1 MTMSIYKRLGIRTV
15 INGNATLTR
24 LGGSIMP
31 PEVVAAMADASKH
44 FVDIIELQKRVGEE
58 IAKLTHNEAAYVS
71 CGAAAALTLST
82 AACITGLD
90 AAKREKLP
98 LSLSSGRGGFQPHT
112 LPPGRGGF
120 QPHTMKNEVI
130 VHRHG
135 RVGYDFAVRQV
146 GVTFVEIGNEN
157 GTSPDELESAITE
170 KTAAVFYFANPSREH
185 LWVSYEEAIAIAKR
199 HDVPLIVDAA
209 AQLPPPENLWR
220 FTQMGADLALFSG
233 GKGLCGPQSSGLIV
247 GKQSLIDAIAFNGPP
262 HPFIGRGMK
271 VGKEEMIGLLAAVEW
286 YVNQDHVQLQQ
297 SYEDQVTYYAGVFAD
312 IQGVTVHRS
321 FPSEAGQPMP
331 RTEIRFDEEH
341 LGITRNEILQQLAE
355 GEPAI
360 DIAGAGANGVL
371 INGQTLMPGEIEII
385 AQRLKEIVLSPRKL

>member
-1 MTMSIYKRLGIRTV
+1 MSIYERLGIRTV

-90 AAKREKLP
+90 PAKREKLP
-98 LSLSSGRGGFQPHT
+98 HLDAS
-112 LPPGRGGF
+112 
-120 QPHTMKNEVI
+120 MKSEVI

-157 GTSPDELESAITE
+157 GTTSDELEDAITD
-170 KTAAVFYFANPSREH
+170 KTAVIFYFANPGREH
-185 LWVSYEEAIAIAKR
+185 LWVPYTKAIAIAKKR
-199 HDVPLIVDAA
+199 GVPLVVDAA

-220 FTQMGADLALFSG
+220 FTEMGADLALFSG

-247 GKQSLIDAIAFNGPP
+247 GNKSLIEAIAFNGPP

-271 VGKEEMIGLLAAVEW
+271 VGKEELVGLLAAIEW
-286 YVNQDHVQLQQ
+286 YLGQNHEELQQ
-297 SYEDQVTYYAGVFAD
+297 SYEDQVTYYDEIFAD
-312 IQGVTVHRS
+312 IRGVTVHRS

-360 DIAGAGANGVL
+360 DIAGAGTNGVL
-371 INGQTLMPGEIEII
+371 INGQTLMPGEVEII
-385 AQRLKEIVLSPRKL
+385 AQRLKNIILRNNKKNET

>member
-1 MTMSIYKRLGIRTV
+1 MNIYERLGIRTV

-58 IAKLTHNEAAYVS
+58 IAKLTYNEAAYVS

-82 AACITGLD
+82 AACITGMEPT
-90 AAKREKLP
+90 KREKLP
-98 LSLSSGRGGFQPHT
+98 HLDTS
-112 LPPGRGGF
+112 
-120 QPHTMKNEVI
+120 MKSEVI

-146 GVTFVEIGNEN
+146 GVTFVEIGDEN
-157 GTSPDELESAITE
+157 GTTSDELEDAITE
-170 KTAAVFYFANPSREH
+170 KTAAIFYFANPGREH
-185 LWVSYEEAIAIAKR
+185 LWVPYTEAIAIAKR
-199 HDVPLIVDAA
+199 HNVPLIVDAA

-247 GKQSLIDAIAFNGPP
+247 GNKSLIAAIAFNGPP

-271 VGKEEMIGLLAAVEW
+271 VGKEELVGLLAAVEW
-286 YVNQDHVQLQQ
+286 YVGQNHEELQQ
-297 SYEDQVTYYAGVFAD
+297 SYEDQVTYYDEVFAD
-312 IQGVTVHRS
+312 IRGVTVHRS

-331 RTEIRFDEEH
+331 RTEIRFDETH
-341 LGITRNEILQQLAE
+341 LGITRNEILRQLQT
-355 GEPAI
+355 GEPSI
-360 DIAGAGANGVL
+360 DIAGAGADGVL
-371 INGQTLMPGEIEII
+371 INGQTLMPGEVEII
-385 AQRLKEIVLSPRKL
+385 AHRLKEILGNRK

>member
-1 MTMSIYKRLGIRTV
+1 MNIYERLGIRTV

-44 FVDIIELQKRVGEE
+44 FIDIIELQNRVGEE

-90 AAKREKLP
+90 PTKREKLP
-98 LSLSSGRGGFQPHT
+98 HLDAS
-112 LPPGRGGF
+112 
-120 QPHTMKNEVI
+120 MKSEVI

-146 GVTFVEIGNEN
+146 GITFVEIGDEN
-157 GTSPDELESAITE
+157 GTTPGELEDAITE
-170 KTAAVFYFANPSREH
+170 KTAAIFYFANPGREH
-185 LWVSYEEAIAIAKR
+185 LWVPYKAAIAIAKR
-199 HDVPLIVDAA
+199 HGVPLIVDAA

-220 FTQMGADLALFSG
+220 FTHTGADLALFSG

-247 GKQSLIDAIAFNGPP
+247 GNKSLIEAIAFNGPP

-271 VGKEEMIGLLAAVEW
+271 VGKEELVGLLAAVEW
-286 YVNQDHVQLQQ
+286 YVGQNHEALQQ
-297 SYEDQVTYYAGVFAD
+297 SYEDQVTYYDEVFAG
-312 IQGVTVHRS
+312 IRGVTVHRS

-331 RTEIRFDEEH
+331 RTEIRFDEAH
-341 LGITRNEILQQLAE
+341 LGITRNEILRQLAE
-355 GEPAI
+355 GEPSI

-371 INGQTLMPGEIEII
+371 INGQTLMPGEVEII
-385 AQRLKEIVLSPRKL
+385 AQRLKQIVLKTGS

>member
-1 MTMSIYKRLGIRTV
+1 MNIYKRLGIRTV

-31 PEVVAAMADASKH
+31 PEVVAAMAEASKN
-44 FVDIIELQKRVGEE
+44 FVDIVELQKRVGEE

-82 AACITGLD
+82 AACVTGLD

-98 LSLSSGRGGFQPHT
+98 HLDDS
-112 LPPGRGGF
+112 
-120 QPHTMKNEVI
+120 MKSEVI

-157 GTSPDELESAITE
+157 GTTPDELENAITE
-170 KTAAVFYFANPSREH
+170 KTAAIFYFANPSREH
-185 LWVSYEEAIAIAKR
+185 LWVPYEKAITIAKK
-199 HDVPLIVDAA
+199 HGVPLIIDAA
-209 AQLPPPENLWR
+209 AQLPPPENLWH
-220 FTQMGADLALFSG
+220 FTQMGADLVLFSG
-233 GKGLCGPQSSGLIV
+233 GKGLQGPQSSGLIV
-247 GKQSLIDAIAFNGPP
+247 GKKSLIEAIAFNGPP

-271 VGKEEMIGLLAAVEW
+271 VGKEEMVGLLAAVEW
-286 YVNQDHVQLQQ
+286 YLNQDPREVQQ
-297 SYEDQVTYYAGVFAD
+297 SYEDQVTYYAEVFKD
-312 IQGVTVHRS
+312 IQGITVHRS

-331 RTEIRFDEEH
+331 RTEIRFDAEQ
-341 LGITRNEILQQLAE
+341 LNITRDEILQQLQT
-355 GEPAI
+355 GDPAI

-371 INGQTLMPGEIEII
+371 INGQTLMPEEVEII
-385 AQRLKEIVLSPRKL
+385 VRRLKEILGNTE

>member
-1 MTMSIYKRLGIRTV
+1 MSIYKRLGIRTV

-31 PEVVAAMADASKH
+31 PEVVEAMTEASKH

-58 IAKLTHNEAAYVS
+58 IARLTHNEAAYVS

-90 AAKREKLP
+90 SAKREKLP
-98 LSLSSGRGGFQPHT
+98 HLDAS
-112 LPPGRGGF
+112 
-120 QPHTMKNEVI
+120 MKSEVI
-130 VHRHG
+130 VHRYG

-146 GVTFVEIGNEN
+146 GITMVEIGNEN
-157 GTSPDELESAITE
+157 GTTPEELENAITD
-170 KTAAVFYFANPSREH
+170 KTAAIFYFANPSREH
-185 LWVSYEEAIAIAKR
+185 LWVPYEKASAIAKR

-220 FTQMGADLALFSG
+220 FTHKGADLALFSG

-247 GKQSLIDAIAFNGPP
+247 GKKSLIEAIAFNGPP

-271 VGKEEMIGLLAAVEW
+271 VGKEEMVGLLAAVTW
-286 YVNQDHVQLQQ
+286 YLNHDHGQLQQ
-297 SYEDQVTYYAGVFAD
+297 SYEDQVTYYAEAFKD

-331 RTEIRFDEEH
+331 RTDIRFDEAQ
-341 LGITRNEILQQLAE
+341 LGIARDEILRQLLS

-360 DIAGAGANGVL
+360 DIAGTGADGVL
-371 INGQTLMPGEIEII
+371 INGQTLMPGEVEII
-385 AQRLKEIVLSPRKL
+385 AQRLKEILLWEGS

>member
-1 MTMSIYKRLGIRTV
+1 MNIYKRLGIRTV

-31 PEVVAAMADASKH
+31 SEVVAAMVEASKH

-58 IAKLTHNEAAYVS
+58 IAALTHNEAAYVS

-90 AAKREKLP
+90 PTKREKLP
-98 LSLSSGRGGFQPHT
+98 HLDAS
-112 LPPGRGGF
+112 
-120 QPHTMKNEVI
+120 MKSEVI

-146 GVTFVEIGNEN
+146 GVRFVEIGDEN
-157 GTSPDELESAITE
+157 GTSSDELENAITE
-170 KTAAVFYFANPSREH
+170 KTAAIFYFANPGREH
-185 LWVSYEEAIAIAKR
+185 LWVSYEDAIAIAER
-199 HDVPLIVDAA
+199 HGVPLIVDAA

-220 FTQMGADLALFSG
+220 FTERGADLALFSG

-247 GKQSLIDAIAFNGPP
+247 GKKPLIEAIAFNGPP

-271 VGKEEMIGLLAAVEW
+271 VGKEEMVGLFAAVKW
-286 YVNQDHVQLQQ
+286 YLNQDHEALQQ
-297 SYEDQVTYYAGVFAD
+297 SYEDQVTYYDEAFAD

-331 RTEIRFDEEH
+331 RTEIRFDAEQ

-355 GEPAI
+355 GEPSI
-360 DIAGAGANGVL
+360 DIAGAGADGVL
-371 INGQTLMPGEIEII
+371 INGQTLLPGEIEII
-385 AQRLKEIVLSPRKL
+385 AQRLKEILGKTA

>member
-1 MTMSIYKRLGIRTV
+1 MKTDNWQLITTETIQMNIYERLGIRTV

-58 IAKLTHNEAAYVS
+58 IANLTHNEAAYVS

-90 AAKREKLP
+90 PTKREKLP
-98 LSLSSGRGGFQPHT
+98 HLDAS
-112 LPPGRGGF
+112 
-120 QPHTMKNEVI
+120 MKSEVI

-146 GVTFVEIGNEN
+146 GVRFVEIGDEN
-157 GTSPDELESAITE
+157 GTTPDELEAAITE
-170 KTAAVFYFANPSREH
+170 KTAAIFYFANPGREH
-185 LWVSYEEAIAIAKR
+185 LWVPYTAAIAIAKR
-199 HDVPLIVDAA
+199 HNVPLIVDAA
-209 AQLPPPENLWR
+209 AQLPPRENLWR

-247 GKQSLIDAIAFNGPP
+247 GNKSLIEAIAFNGPP

-271 VGKEEMIGLLAAVEW
+271 VGKEELVGLLAAVEW
-286 YVNQDHVQLQQ
+286 YVGQNHEELQQ
-297 SYEDQVTYYAGVFAD
+297 SYEDQVTYYDEFFAD
-312 IQGVTVHRS
+312 IRGVTVHRS

-331 RTEIRFDEEH
+331 RTEIRFDEAR
-341 LGITRNEILQQLAE
+341 LGITRNEILRQLTA
-355 GEPAI
+355 GEPSI

-371 INGQTLMPGEIEII
+371 INGQTLMPGEVEII
-385 AQRLKEIVLSPRKL
+385 AERLKQIVLSQRKL

>member
-1 MTMSIYKRLGIRTV
+1 MNIYKRLGIRTV

-31 PEVVAAMADASKH
+31 SEVVAAMVDASTH

-90 AAKREKLP
+90 AIKREKLP
-98 LSLSSGRGGFQPHT
+98 HLDDS
-112 LPPGRGGF
+112 
-120 QPHTMKNEVI
+120 MKSEVI

-146 GVTFVEIGNEN
+146 GATFVEIGDEN
-157 GTSPDELESAITE
+157 GTTSDELESAITE
-170 KTAAVFYFANPSREH
+170 KTAAIFYFANPSREH
-185 LWVSYEEAIAIAKR
+185 LWVPYEKAISIAQK
-199 HDVPLIVDAA
+199 HGVPLIVDAA
-209 AQLPPPENLWR
+209 AQLPPPENLWH

-233 GKGLCGPQSSGLIV
+233 GKGLQGPQSSGLIL
-247 GKQSLIDAIAFNGPP
+247 GKKSLIEAITFNGPP

-271 VGKEEMIGLLAAVEW
+271 VGKEELVGLLAAVEW
-286 YVNQDHVQLQQ
+286 YLNQDHSEVQQ
-297 SYEDQVTYYAGVFAD
+297 SYEDQVTYYAEVFKD

-331 RTEIRFDEEH
+331 RTEIRFDAEQ
-341 LGITRNEILQQLAE
+341 LNITRDEILQQLQT
-355 GEPAI
+355 GDPAI
-360 DIAGAGANGVL
+360 DIASAGENGVV
-371 INGQTLMPGEIEII
+371 INGQTLMPGEVEII
-385 AQRLKEIVLSPRKL
+385 AQRLKAILFGKSP

>member
-1 MTMSIYKRLGIRTV
+1 MNIYERLGIRTV

-90 AAKREKLP
+90 PAKREKLP
-98 LSLSSGRGGFQPHT
+98 HLDAS
-112 LPPGRGGF
+112 
-120 QPHTMKNEVI
+120 MKSEVI

-157 GTSPDELESAITE
+157 GTTPAELEDAITD
-170 KTAAVFYFANPSREH
+170 KTAAIFYFANPGREH
-185 LWVSYEEAIAIAKR
+185 LWVPYAKAIAIAKKR
-199 HDVPLIVDAA
+199 GVPLIVDAA

-247 GKQSLIDAIAFNGPP
+247 GKKSLIEAIAFNGPP

-271 VGKEEMIGLLAAVEW
+271 VGKEELVGLLAAVEW
-286 YVNQDHVQLQQ
+286 YLGQNHEELQQ
-297 SYEDQVTYYAGVFAD
+297 SYEDQVTYYDETFAD

-331 RTEIRFDEEH
+331 RTEIRFDEEQ
-341 LGITRNEILQQLAE
+341 LGITRNEILQQLAK

-371 INGQTLMPGEIEII
+371 INGQTLMPGEVEII
-385 AQRLKEIVLSPRKL
+385 AQRLKNIILRNNKKNET

>member
-1 MTMSIYKRLGIRTV
+1 MNIYKRLGIRTV

-31 PEVVAAMADASKH
+31 SEVVEAMVEASKH

-58 IAKLTHNEAAYVS
+58 IAALTHNEAAYVS

-90 AAKREKLP
+90 TTTREKLP
-98 LSLSSGRGGFQPHT
+98 HLDAS
-112 LPPGRGGF
+112 
-120 QPHTMKNEVI
+120 MKSEVI

-146 GVTFVEIGNEN
+146 GVTFVEIGDEN
-157 GTSPDELESAITE
+157 GTTPDELENAISE
-170 KTAAVFYFANPSREH
+170 KTAAIFYFANPGREH
-185 LWVSYEEAIAIAKR
+185 LWVSYEEAIAIAER
-199 HDVPLIVDAA
+199 HGVPLIVDAA

-220 FTQMGADLALFSG
+220 FTEMGADLALFSG

-247 GKQSLIDAIAFNGPP
+247 GKKSLIEAIAFNGPP

-271 VGKEEMIGLLAAVEW
+271 VGKEEMVGLLAAVKW
-286 YVNQDHVQLQQ
+286 YLDQDHEALQQ
-297 SYEDQVTYYAGVFAD
+297 SYEDQVTYYDEVFAD

-331 RTEIRFDEEH
+331 RTEIRFDAEQ
-341 LGITRNEILQQLAE
+341 LGITRDEILQQLAE
-355 GEPAI
+355 GEPSI
-360 DIAGAGANGVL
+360 DIAGAGADGVI

-385 AQRLKEIVLSPRKL
+385 AQRLKEILGKTV

>member
-1 MTMSIYKRLGIRTV
+1 MSIYKRLGIHTV

-90 AAKREKLP
+90 ATKREKLP
-98 LSLSSGRGGFQPHT
+98 HLDD
-112 LPPGRGGF
+112 
-120 QPHTMKNEVI
+120 TMKSEVI

-146 GVTFVEIGNEN
+146 GVRFVEIGDEN
-157 GTSPDELESAITE
+157 GTTSDELENAITE
-170 KTAAVFYFANPSREH
+170 KTAAIFYFANPSREH
-185 LWVSYEEAIAIAKR
+185 LWVPYEQAISIAKK

-233 GKGLCGPQSSGLIV
+233 GKGLHGPQSSGLIV
-247 GKQSLIDAIAFNGPP
+247 GTKSLIEAIAFNGPP

-271 VGKEEMIGLLAAVEW
+271 VGKEELVGLLAAVEW
-286 YVNQDHVQLQQ
+286 YLGQDHEQLQQ
-297 SYEDQVTYYAGVFAD
+297 SYEDQVTYYAEVFKEV
-312 IQGVTVHRS
+312 QGVTVHRS

-331 RTEIRFDEEH
+331 RTEIRFDAEE
-341 LGITRNEILQQLAE
+341 LGITRDEILQQLQT
-355 GEPAI
+355 GDPAI
-360 DIAGAGANGVL
+360 DIAGAGTNGVF
-371 INGQTLMPGEIEII
+371 INGQTLMPEEIEII
-385 AQRLKEIVLSPRKL
+385 AQRLKEILGHKK

>member
-1 MTMSIYKRLGIRTV
+1 MSIYKRLGIRTV

-31 PEVVAAMADASKH
+31 SEVVAAMADAAKH
-44 FVDIIELQKRVGEE
+44 FVDIIELQKQVGEE

-90 AAKREKLP
+90 PDKREKLP
-98 LSLSSGRGGFQPHT
+98 HLDAS
-112 LPPGRGGF
+112 
-120 QPHTMKNEVI
+120 MKSEVI

-135 RVGYDFAVRQV
+135 RVGYDYAVRQV
-146 GVTFVEIGNEN
+146 GITMVEIGDEK
-157 GTSPDELESAITE
+157 GTTPDELENAITE
-170 KTAAVFYFANPSREH
+170 KTVAIFYFANPSREH
-185 LWVSYEEAIAIAKR
+185 LWVPYEEAIATAKR
-199 HDVPLIVDAA
+199 HNIPLIVDAA

-247 GKQSLIDAIAFNGPP
+247 GKKPLIEAIAFNGPP

-271 VGKEEMIGLLAAVEW
+271 VGKEELVGLLAAVEW
-286 YVNQDHVQLQQ
+286 YLDQDHDQLQQ
-297 SYEDQVTYYAGVFAD
+297 SYEDQVTYYDEVFAD
-312 IQGVTVHRS
+312 IQGVTVHRI

-331 RTEIRFDEEH
+331 RTEIRFDAEQ
-341 LGITRNEILQQLAE
+341 LGITQNEILQQLAE
-355 GEPAI
+355 GEPSI
-360 DIAGAGANGVL
+360 DIPGSGKNGVI
-371 INGQTLMPGEIEII
+371 INGQTLMPGEVEII
-385 AQRLKEIVLSPRKL
+385 AQRLKEIVLNRRKL

>member
-1 MTMSIYKRLGIRTV
+1 MTIYKRLGIRTV

-31 PEVVAAMADASKH
+31 PEVVAAMVDASKH

-71 CGAAAALTLST
+71 CGAAAGLTLST

-90 AAKREKLP
+90 PVKRENLP
-98 LSLSSGRGGFQPHT
+98 LGTSSGRGGFQP
-112 LPPGRGGF
+112 P
-120 QPHTMKNEVI
+120 TMKNEVI

-146 GVTFVEIGNEN
+146 GVSFVEIGDEN
-157 GTSPDELESAITE
+157 GTTSDALENAITE
-170 KTAAVFYFANPSREH
+170 KTAAIFYFANPSREH
-185 LWVSYEEAIAIAKR
+185 LWVPYEQAISIAKK

-233 GKGLCGPQSSGLIV
+233 GKGLHGPQSSGLIV
-247 GKQSLIDAIAFNGPP
+247 GKKSLIEAIAFNGPP
-262 HPFIGRGMK
+262 NPFIGRGMK
-271 VGKEEMIGLLAAVEW
+271 VGKEEMVGLLAAVEW
-286 YVNQDHVQLQQ
+286 YLNQDHEKLQQ
-297 SYEDQVTYYAGVFAD
+297 SYEDQVTYYTEVFKN

-331 RTEIRFDEEH
+331 RTEIRFDVEE
-341 LGITRNEILQQLAE
+341 LGITRNEILQQLQT

-371 INGQTLMPGEIEII
+371 INGQTLMPEEIEII
-385 AQRLKEIVLSPRKL
+385 ANRLKEILCSIT

>member
-1 MTMSIYKRLGIRTV
+1 MTIYKRLGIRTV

-98 LSLSSGRGGFQPHT
+98 LSL
-112 LPPGRGGF
+112 PPGRCGF

-146 GVTFVEIGNEN
+146 GVTFVEIGDEN
-157 GTSPDELESAITE
+157 GTTPTELENAITE
-170 KTAAVFYFANPSREH
+170 ETAAIFYFANPGREH
-185 LWVSYEEAIAIAKR
+185 LWVSYEAAIAIAKK
-199 HDVPLIVDAA
+199 HDIPLIVDAA

-247 GKQSLIDAIAFNGPP
+247 GKKSLIEAIAFNGPP

-271 VGKEEMIGLLAAVEW
+271 VGKEEMVGLLAAVEW
-286 YVNQDHVQLQQ
+286 YLNHDHEELQR
-297 SYEDQVTYYAGVFAD
+297 SYEDQVTYYDEVFAD
-312 IQGVTVHRS
+312 TQGVTVHRS

-331 RTEIRFDEEH
+331 RTEIRFDEEL
-341 LGITRNEILQQLAE
+341 LGITRNEILHQLQT
-355 GEPAI
+355 GEPSI

-371 INGQTLMPGEIEII
+371 INGQTLMPGEVEII
-385 AQRLKEIVLSPRKL
+385 AQRLKEILGT

>member
-1 MTMSIYKRLGIRTV
+1 MTIYKRLGIRTV

-31 PEVVAAMADASKH
+31 PEVVAAMADAAKH
-44 FVDIIELQKRVGEE
+44 FVDIIDLQKRVGEE

-90 AAKREKLP
+90 PDKRENLP
-98 LSLSSGRGGFQPHT
+98 LRNS
-112 LPPGRGGF
+112 PGRGGF
-120 QPHTMKNEVI
+120 QPSHVSPGRGGFQPPTMKNQVI

-146 GVTFVEIGNEN
+146 GVNFVEIGDEN
-157 GTSPDELESAITE
+157 GTTPDELENAITE
-170 KTAAVFYFANPSREH
+170 NTAAIFYFANPGREH
-185 LWVSYEEAIAIAKR
+185 LWVPYEAAIAIAKN
-199 HDVPLIVDAA
+199 HNVPLIVDAA

-220 FTQMGADLALFSG
+220 FTEMGADLALFSG

-247 GKQSLIDAIAFNGPP
+247 GKKALIEAIAFNGPP

-271 VGKEEMIGLLAAVEW
+271 VGKEELVGLLAAVEW
-286 YVNQDHVQLQQ
+286 YLNQDHDKLQQ
-297 SYEDQVTYYAGVFAD
+297 SYEDQVTYYAEVFSEV
-312 IQGVTVHRS
+312 QGVTVHRI

-331 RTEIRFDEEH
+331 RTEIRFDAEH
-341 LGITRNEILQQLAE
+341 LGITRNEILQHLVE
-355 GEPAI
+355 GEPSI
-360 DIAGAGANGVL
+360 DIPGTGENGVI
-371 INGQTLMPGEIEII
+371 INGQTLIPGEVEII
-385 AQRLKEIVLSPRKL
+385 AQRLKEILDET

>member
-1 MTMSIYKRLGIRTV
+1 MTIYKRLGIRTV

-58 IAKLTHNEAAYVS
+58 IARLTHNEAAYIS

-90 AAKREKLP
+90 PVKREKLP
-98 LSLSSGRGGFQPHT
+98 LSL
-112 LPPGRGGF
+112 PPGRCGF
-120 QPHTMKNEVI
+120 QPHTMKNEII

-146 GVTFVEIGNEN
+146 GVTFVEIGDEN
-157 GTSPDELESAITE
+157 GTTSTELEDAITE
-170 KTAAVFYFANPSREH
+170 KTAAIFYFANPGREH
-185 LWVSYEEAIAIAKR
+185 LWVPYKEAIAIAKR

-209 AQLPPPENLWR
+209 AQLPPPESLWR

-247 GKQSLIDAIAFNGPP
+247 GKKSLIEAIAFNGPP

-271 VGKEEMIGLLAAVEW
+271 VGKEELVGLLAAVEW
-286 YVNQDHVQLQQ
+286 YLDHDHEALQQ
-297 SYEDQVTYYAGVFAD
+297 SYEDQVTYYDEVFAD
-312 IQGVTVHRS
+312 TQGVTVHRS

-355 GEPAI
+355 GEPSI

-371 INGQTLMPGEIEII
+371 INGQTLMPGEVEII
-385 AQRLKEIVLSPRKL
+385 AQRLKEILDNVP

>member
-1 MTMSIYKRLGIRTV
+1 MNIYKRLGIRTV

-31 PEVVAAMADASKH
+31 TEVVAAMADAAKH
-44 FVDIIELQKRVGEE
+44 FVNIIELQKRVGEE

-90 AAKREKLP
+90 PDKREKLP
-98 LSLSSGRGGFQPHT
+98 HLDPS
-112 LPPGRGGF
+112 
-120 QPHTMKNEVI
+120 MKSEVI

-135 RVGYDFAVRQV
+135 RVGYDYAVRQV
-146 GVTFVEIGNEN
+146 GVTFVEIGDEN
-157 GTSPDELESAITE
+157 GTKPDELENAITE
-170 KTAAVFYFANPSREH
+170 KTAAIFYFANPSREH
-185 LWVSYEEAIAIAKR
+185 LWVPYEEAISIAKR

-247 GKQSLIDAIAFNGPP
+247 GKKSLIEAIAFNGPP

-271 VGKEEMIGLLAAVEW
+271 VGKEELVGLLTAVEL
-286 YVNQDHVQLQQ
+286 YLNQDHDKLQQ
-297 SYEDQVTYYAGVFAD
+297 SYEDQVTYYDEAFSD
-312 IQGVTVHRS
+312 IQGVTVYRI

-331 RTEIRFDEEH
+331 RTEIRFDAEH

-355 GEPAI
+355 GEPSI
-360 DIAGAGANGVL
+360 DLPGSGGNSII
-371 INGQTLMPGEIEII
+371 INGQTLMPGEVEII
-385 AQRLKEIVLSPRKL
+385 AERLKAILLGKPSKE

>member
-1 MTMSIYKRLGIRTV
+1 MTIYKRLGIRTV

-98 LSLSSGRGGFQPHT
+98 HLDPS
-112 LPPGRGGF
+112 
-120 QPHTMKNEVI
+120 MKTEVI

-157 GTSPDELESAITE
+157 GTPSTELENAITE
-170 KTAAVFYFANPSREH
+170 KTAAIFYFANPGREH
-185 LWVSYEEAIAIAKR
+185 LWVSYEEAIAIAKT

-247 GKQSLIDAIAFNGPP
+247 GKKSLIEAIAFNGPP

-271 VGKEEMIGLLAAVEW
+271 VGKEEMVGLLAAVEW
-286 YVNQDHVQLQQ
+286 YLNHDHGELQQ
-297 SYEDQVTYYAGVFAD
+297 SYEDQVTYYDKVFAD
-312 IQGVTVHRS
+312 TQGVTVHRN

-331 RTEIRFDEEH
+331 RTEIRFDEES
-341 LGITRNEILQQLAE
+341 LGITRNEILHQLQT
-355 GEPAI
+355 GEPSI

-371 INGQTLMPGEIEII
+371 INGQTLMPGEVEII
-385 AQRLKEIVLSPRKL
+385 AQRLKEIIL

>member
-1 MTMSIYKRLGIRTV
+1 MNIYKRLGIRTV

-31 PEVVAAMADASKH
+31 TEVVAAMVDASKH

-90 AAKREKLP
+90 ATKREKLP
-98 LSLSSGRGGFQPHT
+98 HLDTS
-112 LPPGRGGF
+112 
-120 QPHTMKNEVI
+120 MKNEVI

-146 GVTFVEIGNEN
+146 GVTFVEIGDEN
-157 GTSPDELESAITE
+157 GTSPDALENAITE
-170 KTAAVFYFANPSREH
+170 KTAAIFYFANPSREH
-185 LWVSYEEAIAIAKR
+185 LWVPYEKAIAIAKR
-199 HDVPLIVDAA
+199 HNVPLIVDAA

-247 GKQSLIDAIAFNGPP
+247 GKESLIEAIAFNGPP

-271 VGKEEMIGLLAAVEW
+271 VGKEEMVGLLAAVEW
-286 YVNQDHVQLQQ
+286 YVNQDHVELQQ
-297 SYEDQVTYYAGVFAD
+297 SYEDQVTYYDEVFAD

-331 RTEIRFDEEH
+331 RTEIRFDEER
-341 LGITRNEILQQLAE
+341 LGITRNEILQQLAD
-355 GEPAI
+355 GEPSI

-385 AQRLKEIVLSPRKL
+385 AQRLKEIFETQAYSP